1 MGDRTYVTLTVRL
14 VDRDKTMKIATKD
27 GWTPAEHDMFPE
39 NSMFIDI
46 GFEDVNYGELP
57 FLYKLEEAGIPYDSS
72 WAKGDNYD
80 EGTYYSRYTDDGQLL
95 SVELNEE
102 DYSIPI
108 RTLVD
113 LLPDYNELAD
123 YIRKQRDGIAIMSWI
138 NQERNSKLFLVNQLI
153 TE

>member
-1 MGDRTYVTLTVRL
+1 MGDRTYVTLTVRR
-14 VDRDKTMKIATKD
+14 VDRDKTMKIVQDVDWQPYDQDT
-27 GWTPAEHDMFPE
+27 FPE
-39 NSMFIDI
+39 NSMFTDI
-46 GFEDVNYGELP
+46 GFEDVNWGELP
-57 FLYKLEEAGIPYDSS
+57 FLSLLEKAGIPFNSS
-72 WAKGDNYD
+72 WAEGSEYG